1 VNAKPAVAANVTH
14 MAVAVAAA
22 VVTAGCR
29 TAVVNTVTQVSTADA
44 LERGDARGRISCAGL
59 RRYGDFGYGIGEHL
73 GGQFILLNGTF
84 HRVGP
89 DGRLRQPHPEARLA
103 FAAVSLFRWDEA
115 ITLSER
121 TDLKKLTRTIA
132 DVPGTRNDLCAIKLQ
147 GRFLEIRTFTLEAA
161 RARADRARYTEI
173 AGKRPVMAHED
184 ITGTVLG
191 YRTPAYVQ
199 GLALP
204 GYRLFFVSENL
215 EFGGEI
221 VDFTLQQG
229 VVEIDTCDRLH
240 VLLEDLLSQ

>member
-1 VNAKPAVAANVTH
+1 MNAKPAVAANVTH
-14 MAVAVAAA
+14 MALAVAAA

-44 LERGDARGRISCAGL
+44 LERGDVRGRISCAGL

-73 GGQFILLNGTF
+73 GGQFVLLNGRF

-89 DGRLRQPHPEARLA
+89 DGRLRQPHPEKRLA
-103 FAAVSLFRWDEA
+103 FAAVSPFRWDQA
-115 ITLSER
+115 ITIGER
-121 TDLKKLTRTIA
+121 TDLKKLIRTIA
-132 DVPGTRNDLCAIKLQ
+132 DVPGTKNDLRAIKLQ
-147 GRFLEIRTFTLEAA
+147 GRFLEIRTFTLDTV
-161 RARADRARYTEI
+161 RADGVRYTEV

-184 ITGTVLG
+184 ITGTILG
-191 YRTPAYVQ
+191 YRTPAYMQ

-221 VDFTLQQG
+221 VDFTLLQG

-240 VLLEDLLSQ
+240 VLLGDLLSQ